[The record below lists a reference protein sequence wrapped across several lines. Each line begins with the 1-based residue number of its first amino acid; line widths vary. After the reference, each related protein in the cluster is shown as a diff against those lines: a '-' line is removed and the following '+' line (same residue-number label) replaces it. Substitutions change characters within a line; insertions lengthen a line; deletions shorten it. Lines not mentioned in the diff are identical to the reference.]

1 LLSLLG
7 GLAVSGLLADARFA
21 TEISYFRGVKL
32 SYVVPPAVAL
42 VGGVGLLLDRP
53 VKVPARDLASRVV
66 QAVRAI
72 AVRDVEVWH
81 ILASLAG
88 LAAAVIYV
96 GRSGDQ
102 PWLPVSD
109 LEVAARDWLDRT
121 FHAQP
126 RVKEFLIGYPALAI
140 GSYLAWAGR
149 RAWLPVW
156 AAAGG
161 MGLVSIVNSFEHV
174 RTPLA
179 LTLMRTVNGAVL
191 GVVVGGLLV
200 AALAAVIRRL
210 VAADPASEPHPAGA
224 AVDGPGRGG
233 RPLHIFGVRI
243 DPLTLE
249 QAAAAVTGYIRDA
262 GAVGSAGPVGST
274 SLPGSAGSTGTAR
287 LVFTPNPE
295 ILYQARRDAEFRHV
309 LNTADLL
316 VPDGVGVLWASG
328 LAGRPL
334 GEIGR
339 AHV

>member
-1 LLSLLG
+1 MIKKIQSLLG
-7 GLAVSGLLADARFA
+7 PDAEDLLTYKCTGFQKEALHLPGPDFIDRVW
-21 TEISYFRGVKL
+21 TL
-32 SYVVPPAVAL
+32 S
-42 VGGVGLLLDRP
+42 DRP

-179 LTLMRTVNGAVL
+179 LTLVRTLNGAWLGLLVGL
-191 GVVVGGLLV
+191 AGVVVAG
-200 AALAAVIRRL
+200 RL
-210 VAADPASEPHPAGA
+210 VRPPAGTGRQKPG
-224 AVDGPGRGG
+224 GPALGG
-233 RPLHIFGVRI
+233 V
-243 DPLTLE
+243 
-249 QAAAAVTGYIRDA
+249 A
-262 GAVGSAGPVGST
+262 GDT
-274 SLPGSAGSTGTAR
+274 
-287 LVFTPNPE
+287 
-295 ILYQARRDAEFRHV
+295 
-309 LNTADLL
+309 
-316 VPDGVGVLWASG
+316 G
-328 LAGRPL
+328 LAGPSAP
-334 GEIGR
+334 GR
-339 AHV
+339 LDRKSVV